1 MIHCLNTRQLQG
13 YIEDPAALHDREF
26 IQRHLFE
33 RDRCRGALDSL
44 AATSFRVH
52 TWLATLSPAEKGE
65 IDAQR
70 APVLKPRLTAALR
83 PCSRPPAFGVRP
95 PHCLKKNAV
104 PATVH

>member
-33 RDRCRGALDSL
+33 CDRCRGALDRL
-44 AATSFRVH
+44 GATSFRVD
-52 TWLATLSPAEKGE
+52 TWLATLSRVEKGE

-70 APVLKPRLTAALR
+70 ALARLEAALDRCPPPLLAPAGFR
-83 PCSRPPAFGVRP
+83 PGRSVF
-95 PHCLKKNAV
+95 
-104 PATVH
+104 ATWLLVKFQ